1 MATAVNTSTQQYF
14 GFDPRT
20 IPTCIL
26 WLDGADSNT
35 LFSDSAGT
43 TLVGSSGNVGMWKD
57 KSQSSNNYIQAT
69 SGSRPSFVSNT
80 ITCSTSTQVL
90 QSAAGASVSGID
102 VFVVGKPLASS
113 AAFRTL
119 FRGSVTDHPI
129 LIPPSPDNR
138 LGYYVNSAGTFYPFG
153 SLTLNGSARTLIYLN
168 VPATNIPNCALN
180 GTVAVS
186 TNTAAMSVNATYTA
200 IGSSFNGGQPWG
212 DINEVIFISN
222 MTTNQRQQVEGYLA
236 WKWGLQTNL
245 PVVHPFKNNPTTMRV
260 FQPTDIDTCR
270 LWLDAAD
277 ANTVQLSSG
286 SNVATW
292 LDKSGFG
299 LNFSQ
304 VTSARQPTYSL
315 GTLNGKN
322 GILFTGAGTN
332 GAATMS
338 LSNTNFTLTNAAYS
352 IFVVARQNASSPS
365 YTGYN
370 YLLKGSLT
378 DGFLFFGAHSSKN
391 FATFTGPNASTWNDV
406 NSNSPAVSTSNNPLL
421 MGMVVFSNEFLAP
434 FYNGI
439 QQTLK
444 TGTTGAFTG
453 MVLGDAPFPAFSGQC
468 WNGVI
473 CEICIFNSTLTTS
486 QRVQLEGYLTDKWRQ
501 AALPTTQAYF
511 SQRALPSTP
520 LFTPTSLNSTSIALW
535 LDAADASTLTTS
547 GTTVT
552 QWRDKSGN
560 SRHMNVGS
568 GTTSY
573 ISNSVRLN
581 NSYMFVTTPVNLQNF
596 SFFIVCEAPVPV
608 GGNQVVFSARPNS
621 GFDYSSTDAF
631 GFYVDAAQVRM
642 YGTLTAA
649 TSITNALTPSTRF
662 LTSFLGVS
670 AGGLSSFQDGKWGGS
685 AITSARGTTA
695 QGFAIGASWANGFYN
710 TIQSTAYIYE
720 IVLYNTA
727 LTAFQR
733 QQVEG
738 YLAWKWGLQT
748 RLPTA
753 PTFTPASVS
762 PAIWLDAADAS
773 TFSFGLGSNVSQ
785 WRDKSGNSR
794 HYAQATAASQPTR
807 ANDTVSTASGRVLI
821 NASPLTI
828 GGYDVF
834 VVGKPLSSTA
844 TWRTLF
850 RGLDSE
856 HPIIV
861 ETGSTRLGTFIAA
874 GAFQQFGQAGQN
886 LLTLDGTQRTLIYL
900 NIPTSRVLS
909 ASLNGV
915 IPTSTTANGGAA
927 LAGTNFYALGNIQFG
942 DQPWGDINEVI
953 IIPNTTLAVRKQIEE
968 YLAWKWSVQ
977 LPSSIVHPYTKFRP

>member
-1 MATAVNTSTQQYF
+1 
-14 GFDPRT
+14 
-20 IPTCIL
+20 
-26 WLDGADSNT
+26 
-35 LFSDSAGT
+35 
-43 TLVGSSGNVGMWKD
+43 
-57 KSQSSNNYIQAT
+57 
-69 SGSRPSFVSNT
+69 
-80 ITCSTSTQVL
+80 
-90 QSAAGASVSGID
+90 
-102 VFVVGKPLASS
+102 
-113 AAFRTL
+113 
-119 FRGSVTDHPI
+119 
-129 LIPPSPDNR
+129 
-138 LGYYVNSAGTFYPFG
+138 
-153 SLTLNGSARTLIYLN
+153 
-168 VPATNIPNCALN
+168 
-180 GTVAVS
+180 
-186 TNTAAMSVNATYTA
+186 
-200 IGSSFNGGQPWG
+200 
-212 DINEVIFISN
+212 
-222 MTTNQRQQVEGYLA
+222 
-236 WKWGLQTNL
+236 
-245 PVVHPFKNNPTTMRV
+245 
-260 FQPTDIDTCR
+260 
-270 LWLDAAD
+270 
-277 ANTVQLSSG
+277 
-286 SNVATW
+286 
-292 LDKSGFG
+292 

-304 VTSARQPTYSL
+304 ATSARQPTYSL

-338 LSNTNFTLTNAAYS
+338 LSNTNFTLTNGAYS
-352 IFVVARQNASSPS
+352 IFAVARQNASAPS

-378 DGFLFFGAHSSKN
+378 DGFLFFGNHSSKN
-391 FATFTGPNASTWNDV
+391 FATFTSPSSTTWNDT

-421 MGMVVFSNEFLAP
+421 MGITVVSSLLVP

-439 QQTLK
+439 QQNTK

-453 MVLGDAPFPAFSGQC
+453 MVLGDAPFPTFSGQC

-473 CEICIFNSTLTTS
+473 CEICIFNSTLTFS
-486 QRVQLEGYLTDKWRQ
+486 QRLQLEGYLTDKWRQ
-501 AALPTTQAYF
+501 AALPTTQPYF

-520 LFTPTSLNSTSIALW
+520 LFTPTSLNSTSNPIPNLLCRFYNLTTRSPTAPSTTLGGSGWGSEIGTRGNYNPINFQDGDARIGQSDNVGISCTGFVFSATAGTIQFRVVTDDGSIVRFNGVDVINAWFFQGDTTYTSASLTLNVGYNPIEYLFFEAEGGMTCELYYSINGGSFLSDGTGVFFGSINNPIALW

-568 GTTSY
+568 GTTTY

-581 NSYMFVTTPVNLQNF
+581 NSYMFVANPVNLQNF

-642 YGTLTAA
+642 YGTLSAA

-807 ANDTVSTASGRVLI
+807 ANDTVSTGSGQVLI

-850 RGLDSE
+850 RGVDSE

-861 ETGSTRLGTFIAA
+861 ESGSTRLGTYIAD